1 MMSLNIRK
9 ILPAVLLFSA
19 GCFLAFCEPQ
29 EQKPVAVGTE
39 IEAAA
44 ETDGGSLMHQAE
56 APDVSIESLYKK
68 ETDDAEVIDIDLT
81 EDGEELSETKQ
92 KDKPYRGWKI
102 QDSAENEGTN
112 IVKIATF
119 DGKTASIN
127 IGGNSNI
134 EKLWKPIGR
143 ALDAAWQI
151 PGMKAERAAVYVD
164 DSAHFR
170 FVIFPT
176 SFVYKD
182 INLCEYLPSGMAFSY
197 DSSLVYDVV
206 LKVGELMPRVTGIFV
221 SEKNLVELLY
231 NAVIAPDVYMYDDNL
246 TARVERLEKAL
257 LALAPKSMYS
267 KPYEI
272 DPELI
277 QIVKKLY
284 SENNN
289 ITKKEV
295 IAWLKQQ
302 KIKYTQSDIDTIFV
316 VLLGIYE

>member
-1 MMSLNIRK
+1 MTMKEKLVFT
-9 ILPAVLLFSA
+9 ALLFFA
-19 GCFLAFCEPQ
+19 GCAFVFCQADKEP
-29 EQKPVAVGTE
+29 VVIGTE
-39 IEAAA
+39 VEAKT
-44 ETDGGSLMHQAE
+44 ELENSVVHQAE
-56 APDVSIESLYKK
+56 APAVDDGSLSQKGA
-68 ETDDAEVIDIDLT
+68 DSAEVIEIDLY
-81 EDGEELSETKQ
+81 ESDDEPGAIKQ
-92 KDKPYRGWKI
+92 KDMPYRGWKI
-102 QDSAENEGTN
+102 QETAENEKTN
-112 IVKIATF
+112 TVKIATF
-119 DGKTASIN
+119 DGRTASIH
-127 IGGNSNI
+127 IGDNSNADKI
-134 EKLWKPIGR
+134 LKSIGR

-151 PGMKAERAAVYVD
+151 PGMKAEKAAVYVD

-206 LKVGELMPRVTGIFV
+206 LKVGELMPRVTGILV
-221 SEKNLVELLY
+221 SEKNLAELLY
-231 NAVIAPDVYMYDDNL
+231 NAVIAPDIYMYDDNL

-272 DPELI
+272 DPGLI

-295 IAWLKQQ
+295 TAWLKQQ
-302 KIKYTQSDIDTIFV
+302 KIKYSQSDIDTIFV